1 MTMRDK
7 LDQMGHIGSKIN
19 SIDNK
24 IENLLRSKEKLQVRY
39 EKFKA
44 DVRKMQ

>member
-1 MTMRDK
+1 MTMKDK
-7 LDQMGHIGSKIN
+7 LDQMSHIGSKMN

-24 IENLLRSKEKLQVRY
+24 IERLLRSKEKLQVRY

-44 DVRKMQ
+44 DVRRMQ